1 MSDSP
6 YEPANL
12 ESDLDSEVT
21 APSAIVFLL
30 WSLTAINI
38 LLAALVLFLEP
49 DVESF
54 LAYNLP
60 GPHMPDAFKH
70 LNQNMPM
77 TMILVATS
85 SALAAWNAMQRRY
98 KMLVPL
104 FAGPGMCFI
113 GWYMTE
119 NWDDPFWFDLVALTS
134 LGMLVSCAVTT
145 VLMISQNS
153 RELYR

>member
-12 ESDLDSEVT
+12 ESDLDSGDT
-21 APSAIVFLL
+21 PPSALVPVL
-30 WSLTAINI
+30 WALTSVNA

-49 DVESF
+49 NVESF

-60 GPHMPDAFKH
+60 GPHMPNAFKH

-77 TMILVATS
+77 TMILVATN
-85 SALAAWNAMQRRY
+85 SALAAKNVMQRRY
-98 KMLVPL
+98 KMLMPL

-119 NWDDPFWFDLVALTS
+119 NWDDPSWFHLVALTS
-134 LGMLVSCAVTT
+134 LGMLIACAITA
-145 VLMISQNS
+145 VLMSSQNL
-153 RELYR
+153 RRRNK